1 MNKKSRQKF
10 KYLEKEKSFY
20 DEIEQIFR
28 FWRAIIELNFFF
40 EGERPITNKQIS
52 KIYYV
57 IRISKLI
64 LKNHTVNQPQPTINI
79 KLPLKTCQNLLVV
92 AGLPCQSVLI
102 GNIRFLQARF
112 S

>member
-52 KIYYV
+52 KIYCDKNQQTYFKKSYCKSTSTYYQYQ
-57 IRISKLI
+57 IAFKDLPKLI
-64 LKNHTVNQPQPTINI
+64 SCYWIALSKRLDW
-79 KLPLKTCQNLLVV
+79 KY
-92 AGLPCQSVLI
+92 
-102 GNIRFLQARF
+102 
-112 S
+112 